1 MVRNHVDLP
10 GERSCDWR
18 LLADL
23 RALDPELDL
32 HYVGKGAWALGAV
45 RWTID
50 RYNLAGRRLRLTE
63 TNSPS
68 SVRLCELAMQ
78 GFARI
83 ALYRIQGEPTSE
95 IVLDFK
101 EREWRYRHGRDREF
115 EEKLKHSS
123 GHYRR
128 ERMHKSMLDEIEA
141 REKDS
146 WANFFRGRRSYDMG
160 RIQ

>member
-1 MVRNHVDLP
+1 MVRNHVDIP

-32 HYVGKGAWALGAV
+32 HYVGEGAWALGAV
-45 RWTID
+45 RWTVH
-50 RYNLAGRRLRLTE
+50 RYRQAARRLEAGALTPASYRLAA
-63 TNSPS
+63 
-68 SVRLCELAMQ
+68 LALR
-78 GFARI
+78 GFAKI
-83 ALYRIQGEPTSE
+83 GLYRIQGEPTSE

-160 RIQ
+160 RLQ